1 MHLGLH
7 VCDLK
12 VLFNFSGFGVWQ
24 VLQHGNDISDVKSFI
39 LQLCGQVEILHE
51 SSGEGMS
58 RGCDDKLSQHETPVA
73 DDDQSHAAKYL
84 FQNRNLVET
93 CFTMT
98 KLLGL
103 D

>member
-1 MHLGLH
+1 M
-7 VCDLK
+7 
-12 VLFNFSGFGVWQ
+12 WQ

-39 LQLCGQVEILHE
+39 LQLCGQMEKLNE

-58 RGCDDKLSQHETPVA
+58 SECDDKLSQHETPVA
-73 DDDQSHAAKYL
+73 DYDQSYAAKYL